1 MSGTEV
7 SPAARDVLLDAHVGV
22 AEANDDGPSG
32 RVLHIDG
39 GLLRTT
45 RCPERFVEGDFL
57 ALVVGHAQE
66 CPR

>member
-1 MSGTEV
+1 MTGTEV
-7 SPAARDVLLDAHVGV
+7 SPTSGHVLLDAHVGV

-45 RCPERFVEGDFL
+45 RGPERFVEGDFP
-57 ALVVGHAQE
+57 ALVVGHA
-66 CPR
+66 